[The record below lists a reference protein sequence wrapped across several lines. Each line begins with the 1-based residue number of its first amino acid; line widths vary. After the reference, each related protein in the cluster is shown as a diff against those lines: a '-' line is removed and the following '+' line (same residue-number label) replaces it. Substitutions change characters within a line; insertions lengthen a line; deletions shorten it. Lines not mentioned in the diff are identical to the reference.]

1 MHCNKNLTDD
11 QLEATFTATDEEMRQ
26 IEQPIECLIKRT
38 NHKRKSCTRFFSN
51 ESALKQHH
59 REPRI
64 KPEKYLLCGKTINP
78 ANSLEKHLR
87 SCEKVPTHP
96 AKWQLCQATLDG
108 PISSENGTS
117 TSKKLM
123 VEERRV
129 DGAPAEHV
137 EHWKAPEKVESALK
151 YTAVTFR
158 KLYNTNNKRDVLQ
171 HEHFIERQ
179 TRANT
184 KAVKWYLSLNMNLCK
199 SKSSGV
205 TTDLTVLWLFSQVY
219 DIFSLFC
226 YFLSLFSQVSNFF
239 FTSMS
244 LFIIFFSWFCRVFW
258 LFSLACYF
266 LSFFSQVCDFFSTS
280 LSLFVSFSHKFV
292 TFFTSLCLF
301 VIYLFKFASF
311 LL

>member
-1 MHCNKNLTDD
+1 MHCNKNLTDN

-59 REPRI
+59 CEPRI
-64 KPEKYLLCGKTINP
+64 KPKKYLLCGKTINP

-96 AKWQLCQATLDG
+96 AKWQLRKATLDG
-108 PISSENGTS
+108 PISSKNGAS

-129 DGAPAEHV
+129 HGAPAEHV
-137 EHWKAPEKVESALK
+137 EHWKAPEKVEPALK
-151 YTAVTFR
+151 YTTVTFR

-184 KAVKWYLSLNMNLCK
+184 KAVKWYLSLNMNFCK
-199 SKSSGV
+199 STSSGV
-205 TTDLTVLWLFSQVY
+205 TTDPTVLLLFSQVY

-226 YFLSLFSQVSNFF
+226 YFLSLFSQVCNFF
-239 FTSMS
+239 F
-244 LFIIFFSWFCRVFW
+244 
-258 LFSLACYF
+258 
-266 LSFFSQVCDFFSTS
+266 TS

-301 VIYLFKFASF
+301 VIYLFEFASF